1 MNKDTALHNFWASF
15 GLKAY
20 EETHVEDDAQ
30 LPYITHEGAVDNFG
44 NEIAQSASLWYRSTT
59 WADITAKRDE
69 IAERITRGGVYVHYD
84 GGALLI
90 RMGNPFAQRMA
101 DPNDD
106 MVRRILINYTVEYL
120 D

>member
-1 MNKDTALHNFWASF
+1 MNKDQAVHAFWKSF
-15 GLKAY
+15 GLPAY
-20 EETHVEDDAQ
+20 DETHVDDDAK

-44 NEIAQSASLWYRSTT
+44 NEIAQSASLWYRSLS
-59 WADITAKRDE
+59 WDEITAKRDE

-84 GGALLI
+84 GGAVII
-90 RMGNPFAQRMA
+90 RRGNPFAQRMA

-106 MVRRILINYTVEYL
+106 MIRRMLINYTVEFI